1 MFRILLLITALF
13 ITACADSTNQKFKKA
28 DDQKIS
34 TMIIEG
40 QTTKEEVRRMFDNPN
55 DIDFD
60 KNGREKWTY
69 TYSEASKNPLNFVPV
84 VSVLNGQEGTT
95 RKMVIVFD
103 NNVVLRYTISTDDEK
118 IKKGILD

>member
-13 ITACADSTNQKFKKA
+13 VTACADSTNKKFKKA
-28 DDQKIS
+28 DDQQIS

-40 QTTKEEVRRMFDNPN
+40 KTTKEEVRRMFDNPN

-84 VSVLNGQEGTT
+84 VSILNGQEGTT

-118 IKKGILD
+118 IKKGVLD